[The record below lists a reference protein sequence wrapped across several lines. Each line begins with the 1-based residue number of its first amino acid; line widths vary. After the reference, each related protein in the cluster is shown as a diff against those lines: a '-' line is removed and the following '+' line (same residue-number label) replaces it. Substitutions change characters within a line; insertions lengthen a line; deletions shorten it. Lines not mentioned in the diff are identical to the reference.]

1 MKKFVISE
9 QEKDEILGQYNLL
22 KTKPYSDDDYVWFE
36 DILPLG
42 MDRDRLSQVENLYT
56 THYGDFGKL
65 IFKINGENCHLNA
78 IGVLPSKRK
87 IGIGKKIMSEV
98 INFCKSKGVNKITAN
113 ISEKNIPSLSLIKS
127 LGIFDENKE
136 VDRYYDD
143 GSKKLS
149 FYVKI

>member
-1 MKKFVISE
+1 
-9 QEKDEILGQYNLL
+9 
-22 KTKPYSDDDYVWFE
+22 
-36 DILPLG
+36 

-113 ISEKNIPSLSLIKS
+113 ISEKNIPSISLIKS